1 MRLSRFE
8 PKRARIELI
17 PMIDT
22 MVFLL
27 VFFMIASLAMTRQKG
42 LSVNLPAAQSGSDPA
57 SADRTVV
64 VTLRADGGIYLNKT
78 PLARRDLPAAL
89 AAYLRRDPKVV
100 IVINAD
106 ERVRHGEVIAV
117 MDAAK
122 QAGAAYMAIATK
134 PEESASLVASPS
146 TR

>member
-42 LSVNLPAAQSGSDPA
+42 LSVNLPAAQSGRDPEY
-57 SADRTVV
+57 ADRTVV
-64 VTLRADGGIYLNKT
+64 VTIRADGGIYLNKT

-100 IVINAD
+100 VVINAD
-106 ERVRHGEVIAV
+106 ARVRHGEVIAA

-134 PEESASLVASPS
+134 PDESASLVASPS
-146 TR
+146 LR